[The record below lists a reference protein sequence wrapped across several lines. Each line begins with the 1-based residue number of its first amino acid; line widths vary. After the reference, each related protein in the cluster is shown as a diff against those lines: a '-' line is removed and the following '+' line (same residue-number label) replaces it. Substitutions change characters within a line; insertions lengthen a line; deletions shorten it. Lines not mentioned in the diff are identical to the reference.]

1 MLNKIRRL
9 YFESLRILGWKI
21 QASCFYTDH
30 HFLNLG
36 KQYDHIL
43 TLSDTIPY
51 VFTIT
56 TISGVRIILW
66 ACVVMRQNNQCFLYI
81 FFSNTELQ
89 LEYLEEN
96 ISKLNNV
103 NFGVA
108 FQNVWKNFKFTVMNY
123 SPKSFI
129 KI

>member
-1 MLNKIRRL
+1 
-9 YFESLRILGWKI
+9 
-21 QASCFYTDH
+21 
-30 HFLNLG
+30 
-36 KQYDHIL
+36 
-43 TLSDTIPY
+43 
-51 VFTIT
+51 
-56 TISGVRIILW
+56 
-66 ACVVMRQNNQCFLYI
+66 MRQNNQCFLYI